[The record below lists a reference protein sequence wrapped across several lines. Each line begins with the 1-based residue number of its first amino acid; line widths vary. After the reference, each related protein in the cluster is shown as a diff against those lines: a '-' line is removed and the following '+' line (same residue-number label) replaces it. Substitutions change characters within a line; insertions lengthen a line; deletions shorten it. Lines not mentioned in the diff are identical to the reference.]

1 MIYVNSLLSGTLEDN
16 NGVKSAMNGET
27 ETPRRLR
34 VIFRVLSVLTLLEGF
49 VGFLIAADTIATGP
63 INYRALQHLDGQTHA
78 AALRLLYFLGSAN
91 VALNLVL
98 LYAGELL
105 WKLKR
110 RGLLVLIY
118 VLAIEFFYILV
129 FSTTTAPSKEY
140 GIILGFGL
148 LPFAIQV
155 VTAFPIVAGV
165 LIFFAYRYL
174 GIPARP
180 TK

>member
-1 MIYVNSLLSGTLEDN
+1 
-16 NGVKSAMNGET
+16 MNGES

-34 VIFRVLSVLTLLEGF
+34 AIFRVLSVLTLLEGF
-49 VGFLIAADTIATGP
+49 VGLLIASDTVATGP

-78 AALRLLYFLGSAN
+78 PALRLLYFLASAN
-91 VALNLVL
+91 VVFNLALF
-98 LYAGELL
+98 YAGGLL

-110 RGLLVLIY
+110 RGLLALIY
-118 VLAIEFFYILV
+118 VLVIEFVYILV
-129 FSTTTAPSKEY
+129 YVTTAPSKEY

>member
-1 MIYVNSLLSGTLEDN
+1 
-16 NGVKSAMNGET
+16 MNGET
-27 ETPRRLR
+27 TTPRRLR

-49 VGFLIAADTIATGP
+49 VGFLIAADGIATDV
-63 INYRALQHLDGQTHA
+63 INYKALQQLNGQQTHPS
-78 AALRLLYFLGSAN
+78 ALRLLYFLASAN
-91 VALNLVL
+91 VVFNLVL
-98 LYAGELL
+98 LYAGGLL

-129 FSTTTAPSKEY
+129 CTTTAPSKEY
-140 GIILGFGL
+140 GIILGFGM

-180 TK
+180 TE

>member
-1 MIYVNSLLSGTLEDN
+1 
-16 NGVKSAMNGET
+16 MNEAVL
-27 ETPRRLR
+27 PRRLR
-34 VIFRVLSVLTLLEGF
+34 AIFRTLSVLTLLEGF
-49 VGFLIAADTIATGP
+49 VGFLIAADSIASGP
-63 INYRALQHLDGQTHA
+63 MTYRALQQLNGQQTYPSS
-78 AALRLLYFLGSAN
+78 LRLLYFLASAN
-91 VALNLVL
+91 VVINLVL
-98 LYAGELL
+98 LYAGRLL

-129 FSTTTAPSKEY
+129 FSTTTAPSREH

-148 LPFAIQV
+148 MPFVIQV
-155 VTAFPIVAGV
+155 VTAFPIAAGV

-180 TK
+180 TE